1 MAVRAQPADRAT
13 RRRLTLFIDS
23 LAPGGAQ
30 KQIVALAAGLDPQ
43 RWQVRLAWY
52 NQTQRFHDVPVGIEA
67 LSLPRTR
74 RTDLRFLP
82 ALAGLVARKQTDLV
96 HAWLPAP
103 ALYAT
108 VAARLPASVPVIA
121 AVRCSPSLFQTDPTQ
136 GRMTL
141 LGARL
146 AQAVTSNSRASL
158 EWLADRGIPRHKLH
172 FVGNILAPAI
182 ADRQPS
188 TVAQRRDLLASL
200 GLDPARPPIVSL
212 GRFDAYKNQ
221 DGLLRALLTLR
232 DQGLAVGNERR
243 DVPPLLLAGFL
254 EDTARVER
262 VRKLAHDAGFRDL
275 HIVPAVKDVPTLL
288 EAARVSVLAS
298 RSEGT
303 PNVVLEGLGLGTLV
317 VATRVGEVP
326 DLIRDGQTGLLCDPD
341 DAGSLVAA
349 LRQALTMAPERADE
363 LGQAARADMLA
374 RFSVGAV
381 VAQYEAVYASVQRP

>member
-1 MAVRAQPADRAT
+1 VI
-13 RRRLTLFIDS
+13 RRLTLFIDS

-30 KQIVALAAGLDPQ
+30 KQMVALAAGLDPE

-52 NQTQRFHDVPVGIEA
+52 NQTARFHTVPAHVQA
-67 LSLPRTR
+67 LPLPRKT

-82 ALAGLVARKQTDLV
+82 ALAGLVSRRQTDLV

-108 VAARLPASVPVIA
+108 VAARLPRSAPVIV
-121 AVRCSPSLFQTDPTQ
+121 AVRCSPSLFANDPTQ
-136 GRMTL
+136 GHMTL
-141 LGARL
+141 AGARL

-158 EWLADRGIPRHKLH
+158 DWLADRGIPRHKLH

-188 TVAQRRDLLASL
+188 TVAQRRALLASL
-200 GLDPARPPIVSL
+200 GLDPDRPPIVSL

-221 DGLLRALLTLR
+221 DGLLRALLQVR
-232 DQGLAVGNERR
+232 DAGMA
-243 DVPPLLLAGFL
+243 VPPLLLAGFL
-254 EDTARVER
+254 EDTARVES
-262 VRKLAHDAGFRDL
+262 VRKLARDAGFADL
-275 HIVPAVKDVPTLL
+275 HIVPAVQDVPTLL
-288 EAARVSVLAS
+288 EAARFSVLAS

-326 DLIRDGQTGLLCDPD
+326 DLIRHDHTGILCQPD
-341 DAGSLVAA
+341 DDRSLAQA
-349 LRQALTMAPERADE
+349 LREALEMPAEVAKE
-363 LGQAARADMLA
+363 LGRAARADMLQ
-374 RFSVGAV
+374 RFSAPAV
-381 VAQYEAVYASVQRP
+381 IGQYEGVYLSLEGRRNGQAP